1 MSEIG
6 VPAGVP
12 EMTPEWMTSVL
23 TTSGHLREG
32 RVASVSAQPIGI
44 GRGYASQNLR
54 LNLTYD
60 DAGAGPASLF
70 AKLPMT
76 FEIPPEAKALIGQV
90 YTREINWY
98 RELKADTP
106 VRTPAMVW
114 SGMEPEAWKFCLLLE
129 DLGHFAEKG
138 QVASCSTEEAR
149 LAVRTLGRVHAAWW
163 ESDRLANTPWLPTS
177 AQQATLVQSMWQAAW
192 PGFWEIEG
200 PRLSP
205 EFEAVGLK
213 TGAAIPTLMEKGSA
227 SGRTLVHG
235 DYRIE
240 NFLFGPPGTDD
251 ELVVLD
257 WQVVSFGNGLRDLA
271 YFIGQNLE
279 EASRREQEQ
288 ELLRLYYSE
297 LVRGGVTGYSFDRCY
312 DDYRTGLL
320 LAMYIAISA
329 VGTVVRQFHA
339 NPVQQ
344 RDAAFQQVMESGQ
357 RLIRAIV
364 SRNVAAILENRAEE
378 MLV

>member
-1 MSEIG
+1 MSEIE

-23 TTSGHLREG
+23 TASGRLREG
-32 RVASVSAQPIGI
+32 RVASVDAQRIGI

-54 LNLTYD
+54 LNLAYD
-60 DAGAGPASLF
+60 EAGAGPASLI
-70 AKLPMT
+70 AKLPMP
-76 FEIPPEAKALIGQV
+76 FELPPEAKALIGQL
-90 YTREINWY
+90 YAREINWY

-106 VRTPAMVW
+106 VRAPAMVW
-114 SGMEPEAWKFCLLLE
+114 SGMEPEAGKFCLLLE
-129 DLGHFAEKG
+129 DLGHLVEKG

-149 LAVRTLGRVHAAWW
+149 LVVRTLGRVHAAWW
-163 ESDRLANTPWLPTS
+163 ESERLANTPWLPTS
-177 AQQATLVQSMWQAAW
+177 AQQATLVQSLWQTAW
-192 PGFWEIEG
+192 PGFWEVEG

-213 TGAAIPTLMEKGSA
+213 TGAAIPTLLEKGHA

-240 NFLFGPPGTDD
+240 NFLFGPLGTDD

-257 WQVVSFGNGLRDLA
+257 WQVVSFGNGPRDLA
-271 YFIGQNLE
+271 YFIGQNIE

-320 LAMYIAISA
+320 LAMYIAINA
-329 VGTVVRQFHA
+329 VGTLVKQIDA
-339 NPVQQ
+339 NPVLQ
-344 RDAAFQQVMESGQ
+344 RDATFQQAMESGQ

-364 SRNVAAILENRAEE
+364 SRNVTAILENRAQE
-378 MLV
+378 MLA

>member
-1 MSEIG
+1 MNEIG

-12 EMTPEWMTSVL
+12 DMTPEWMTSVL
-23 TTSGHLREG
+23 IASGRLREG
-32 RVASVSAQPIGI
+32 RVTSVSAQPIGI

-60 DAGAGPASLF
+60 EAGDGPASLF

-76 FEIPPEAKALIGQV
+76 FEIPAEAKALIGQV
-90 YTREINWY
+90 YMREINWY
-98 RELKADTP
+98 RELKAATP

-129 DLGHFAEKG
+129 DLGHLAEKG
-138 QVASCSTEEAR
+138 QVASCSAEEAR

-177 AQQATLVQSMWQAAW
+177 AQQATLLQSMWQAAW

-205 EFEAVGLK
+205 EFEAVGQK
-213 TGAAIPTLMEKGSA
+213 TGAAIPALLEKGNA

-240 NFLFGPPGTDD
+240 NFLFGPAGSDD

-257 WQVVSFGNGLRDLA
+257 WQVVSFGNGPRDLA

-279 EASRREQEQ
+279 EATRREQEQ
-288 ELLRLYYSE
+288 ELLQLYHSE
-297 LVRGGVTGYSFDRCY
+297 LVRGGVTAYSFDRCY

-320 LAMYIAISA
+320 LAMYIAIAA
-329 VGTVVRQFHA
+329 VGTVRKQLEA
-339 NPVQQ
+339 YPVQQ
-344 RDAAFQQVMESGQ
+344 QDARFQQVMEAGQ

>member
-1 MSEIG
+1 MSEIE
-6 VPAGVP
+6 VPAAVP
-12 EMTPEWMTSVL
+12 EMTPGWMTSVL
-23 TTSGHLREG
+23 TATGHLREG
-32 RVASVSAQPIGI
+32 RVARVDAQRIGI

-60 DAGAGPASLF
+60 KAGAGPSSII
-70 AKLPMT
+70 AKVPFT
-76 FEIPPEAKALIGQV
+76 FELPPEAKALIGQL

-106 VRTPAMVW
+106 VRAPAMVW
-114 SGMEPEAWKFCLLLE
+114 SGMEPEAGKFCLLLE
-129 DLGHFAEKG
+129 DLGHLAEKG
-138 QVASCSTEEAR
+138 QVASCSADEAS
-149 LAVRTLGRVHAAWW
+149 LAVRTLGRMHAAWW
-163 ESDRLANTPWLPTS
+163 ESERLASTPWLPPS
-177 AQQATLVQSMWQAAW
+177 AQQATLVQSLWQAAW
-192 PGFWEIEG
+192 PGFWEVEG

-205 EFEAVGLK
+205 EFEAVGFK
-213 TGAAIPTLMEKGSA
+213 TGAAIPTLLEKGSA

-240 NFLFGPPGTDD
+240 NFLFGPPGTAD

-279 EASRREQEQ
+279 EGARREQEQ
-288 ELLRLYYSE
+288 ELLRLYYAE
-297 LVRGGVTGYSFDRCY
+297 LVRGGVTAYSFDRCY

-320 LAMYIAISA
+320 LAMFIAITA
-329 VGTVVRQFHA
+329 VGTLMKQLEA
-339 NPVQQ
+339 NPIQKQ
-344 RDAAFQQVMESGQ
+344 DATFQQAMESGQ
-357 RLIRAIV
+357 RLIRSIV
-364 SRNVAAILENRAEE
+364 ARNVTAILENRAQE

>member
-1 MSEIG
+1 MSEIQ

-23 TTSGHLREG
+23 TASGHLREG

-60 DAGAGPASLF
+60 DASAGPAALF

-76 FEIPPEAKALIGQV
+76 FEIPAEAKTLIGQL

-106 VRTPAMVW
+106 VRTPTMVW

-149 LAVRTLGRVHAAWW
+149 LAVRALGRVHATWW

-200 PRLSP
+200 PRLPP

-213 TGAAIPTLMEKGSA
+213 TGAAIPTLLEKGSV

-297 LVRGGVTGYSFDRCY
+297 LVRGGVTGYSFDQCY

-329 VGTVVRQFHA
+329 VGTVVRQIQA

-364 SRNVAAILENRAEE
+364 SRNVTAILENRAEE